1 MNRSNHRVTY
11 NYSKI
16 VPIRISID
24 RNNNLTECPIEFEV
38 LQELPTA
45 PGAKDERIPLGIVRL
60 NLSEYV
66 EESENFP
73 RRTVSATRTGAN
85 SDKDNARDKLG
96 QSLSHRRL
104 SSKSSVGAGGAVSPT
119 STNQAAQLPQHPEE
133 SDVVDEEAEEGI
145 VRRYLMQDSK
155 INSTLKIGI
164 LMVQVDGERNYVAPP
179 LKTAPMFAG
188 ITGIMV
194 GDQPPSEPIDE
205 TGRGAP
211 RTPGALTTSLSK
223 SRDVSEVQD
232 MYRRALAASWSCQPG
247 ELPADECIEDI
258 FSGGDGWRNLHDGRS
273 STSSRPGRGGIPS
286 HLEGGADDESINSTG
301 NSNGDSGNAS
311 PADDIVKGGT
321 LKPIDVPRIRHSRR
335 QSAGSNKSDRST
347 RSGLTVLGEARERE
361 ARSRGAPPSPP
372 YTYSQQ
378 QLTYNN
384 TASHQYNNN
393 LPIRVNSGSR
403 PPPSR
408 EREYGIHDSS
418 TFHSGLGA
426 GSGGRG
432 LRHRGSLATLGSS
445 GSRSSSDR
453 GRSAFRGFRPP
464 KEVDEHEIREDLVA
478 WKLPGA
484 AAVS

>member
-1 MNRSNHRVTY
+1 M
-11 NYSKI
+11 
-16 VPIRISID
+16 
-24 RNNNLTECPIEFEV
+24 
-38 LQELPTA
+38 
-45 PGAKDERIPLGIVRL
+45 
-60 NLSEYV
+60 
-66 EESENFP
+66 
-73 RRTVSATRTGAN
+73 
-85 SDKDNARDKLG
+85 
-96 QSLSHRRL
+96 
-104 SSKSSVGAGGAVSPT
+104 
-119 STNQAAQLPQHPEE
+119 
-133 SDVVDEEAEEGI
+133 
-145 VRRYLMQDSK
+145 RRYLMQDSK

-194 GDQPPSEPIDE
+194 GDQPSSEPVDE
-205 TGRGAP
+205 TSRGAP

-273 STSSRPGRGGIPS
+273 STSSRHGRGGIHSRSS
-286 HLEGGADDESINSTG
+286 HLDGGADDESTNSTG

-311 PADDIVKGGT
+311 PADDIAKGGT
-321 LKPIDVPRIRHSRR
+321 LKPVDVPRIRHSRR
-335 QSAGSNKSDRST
+335 QSASSNHSDRST

-378 QLTYNN
+378 QQLSYSNAT
-384 TASHQYNNN
+384 SHHYNNN

-408 EREYGIHDSS
+408 ERDYAIHG
-418 TFHSGLGA
+418 GLGA
-426 GSGGRG
+426 GGGGGRG
-432 LRHRGSLATLGSS
+432 LRHRGSFGTIGSN

-478 WKLPGA
+478 WKLPGS